1 MSVTLA
7 VAYSQNSMPFLE
19 HITIAKHSVYG
30 RAFAAIELF
39 QGFGS
44 MPANRMLPPPA
55 TLETIVLPYQ
65 SLKEPPT
72 GIGFDHSSDSSQF
85 F

>member
-19 HITIAKHSVYG
+19 HITIAKRLVYG

-39 QGFGS
+39 QGFGF